1 MAMNMRGSLNVSR
14 FQKTPAQPRF
24 YGKALIHGVEYT
36 VKGWE
41 KDSPTAPGSR
51 SCLKTPCTATRPPRP
66 RPPPQSRRCFQNP
79 CPRRLSAP
87 RLRPRLT
94 TAATTLTCLVTYRF
108 EE

>member
-41 KDSPTAPGSR
+41 KDSPHGPWISLLFEDPLHGDPAPEAAPAAKPSVFSKPLPAPVER
-51 SCLKTPCTATRPPRP
+51 TQAPASFDN
-66 RPPPQSRRCFQNP
+66 RRDNP
-79 CPRRLSAP
+79 DLFDDDVP
-87 RLRPRLT
+87 
-94 TAATTLTCLVTYRF
+94 F
-108 EE
+108 